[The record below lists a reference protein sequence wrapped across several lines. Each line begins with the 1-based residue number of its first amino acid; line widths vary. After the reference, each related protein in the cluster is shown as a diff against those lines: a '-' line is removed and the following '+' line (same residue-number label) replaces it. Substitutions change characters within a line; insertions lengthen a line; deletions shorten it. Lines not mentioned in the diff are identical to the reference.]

1 MHPKFI
7 LFSYP
12 GTPLVGTFI
21 YGLVGQHKEL
31 IPGYGKVHGGGWYS
45 LDSDARTITL
55 YGSSGDYGP
64 ANLAFL
70 NRIPSSLRGYR
81 FFYSPTW
88 PGAGVGAGAG
98 GIGAGSG
105 AGAGAGSGA
114 GSAGL
119 GALANE
125 LPLDDV
131 EWF

>member
-21 YGLVGQHKEL
+21 YGMVGQHKEL
-31 IPGYGKVHGGGWYS
+31 IPGYGKVHGGGWYQ
-45 LDSDARTITL
+45 LDTEARTIIL

-70 NRIPSSLRGYR
+70 NRIPSSLRGYQ
-81 FFYSPTW
+81 FFYSPVW
-88 PGAGVGAGAG
+88 PGSPGFPSS
-98 GIGAGSG
+98 SG
-105 AGAGAGSGA
+105 ALESPGSPGSSGQPGSSGA
-114 GSAGL
+114 PT
-119 GALANE
+119 LANP
-125 LPLDDV
+125 LPLDGV